1 MISDVVSLV
10 ILGTAYLCQFRTLEP
25 VWANEQTGVI
35 VCWDEGNKAPV
46 LTFFGTVPTQ
56 EAHP

>member
-25 VWANEQTGVI
+25 AWTNEQIGVI
-35 VCWDEGNKAPV
+35 VCWAEKGTAPV
-46 LTFFGTVPTQ
+46 LTFFGTVPT
-56 EAHP
+56 PDVP

>member
-25 VWANEQTGVI
+25 AWAKEQVSVI

>member
-1 MISDVVSLV
+1 MISEVVSIL

-25 VWANEQTGVI
+25 VWSKEQISVI
-35 VCWDEGNKAPV
+35 VCWDEGGTAPV

-56 EAHP
+56 EVQP